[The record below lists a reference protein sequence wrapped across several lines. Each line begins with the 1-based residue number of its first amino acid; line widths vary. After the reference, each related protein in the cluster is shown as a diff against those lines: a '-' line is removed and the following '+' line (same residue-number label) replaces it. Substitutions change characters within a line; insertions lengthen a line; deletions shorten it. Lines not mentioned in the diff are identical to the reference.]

1 MGEHVSIILM
11 TAYDWAE
18 IEEEARDAGVT
29 VFCGKPMFLSELRRC
44 LYSLVHTKEASGE
57 GEAEKQIGCLTGRI
71 LLAEDN
77 ELNQEIA
84 EVILE
89 EAGFTV
95 EIAEDGQK
103 ALNMLKKSEAG
114 YYQLVLMD
122 IQMPNM
128 NGYEAARAIRGLEN
142 RELAEIPIIA
152 MTANAF
158 EEDRQEALKSGM
170 NAHIAKPID
179 IGVLFEA
186 LEKILA

>member
-1 MGEHVSIILM
+1 M